1 MKRCIKRKITAFF
14 IVLGAVFIYLGV
26 CASKAVTSIGSAKF
40 QAEMS
45 TASYLA
51 IGKVIDQN
59 LVSELFEVLKDS
71 DGNIVMITSNGLK
84 LNDLAKTLAEECLK
98 SYSVLADGGVCVP
111 LGAFTG
117 ITFLSGSGK
126 KVNLKL
132 VAVKSVKCQFFST
145 FSEAGIN
152 QTKQS
157 LYAKIIP
164 DCQIVAGFKK
174 INLAAEMEVLC
185 YENYVIGKV
194 PKTFVNVSG
203 GIATTENG

>member
-1 MKRCIKRKITAFF
+1 MKSCIKRKITAVF
-14 IVLGAVFIYLGV
+14 IILVAVFIYFGV
-26 CASKAVTSIGSAKF
+26 CASKAITSIGSAKF
-40 QAEMS
+40 QSEMS

-51 IGKVIDQN
+51 IGKVMDQN
-59 LVSELFEVLKDS
+59 LVSDLFEVLKDS
-71 DGNIVMITSNGLK
+71 DGNIVMITSNGIKVNALT
-84 LNDLAKTLAEECLK
+84 KTLAEECLK
-98 SYSVLADGGVCVP
+98 CYSVLADGGIFVP

-117 ITFLSGSGK
+117 ITFLSGTGK

-132 VAVKSVKCQFFST
+132 IAVKSVKCQFFST

-157 LYAKIIP
+157 LYVKIIP

-174 INLAAEMEVLC
+174 INLTAEMEVLC

-203 GIATTENG
+203 YVATTENG

>member
-1 MKRCIKRKITAFF
+1 M
-14 IVLGAVFIYLGV
+14 VAVFIYFGV
-26 CASKAVTSIGSAKF
+26 CASKAITSIGSAKF
-40 QAEMS
+40 QSEMS

-51 IGKVIDQN
+51 IGKVMDQN
-59 LVSELFEVLKDS
+59 LVSDLFEVLKDS
-71 DGNIVMITSNGLK
+71 DGNIVMITSNGIK
-84 LNDLAKTLAEECLK
+84 LNALTKTLAEECLK
-98 SYSVLADGGVCVP
+98 CYSVLADGGIFVP
-111 LGAFTG
+111 LGSFTG
-117 ITFLSGSGK
+117 ITFLSGTGK

-132 VAVKSVKCQFFST
+132 IAVKSVKCQFFST

-157 LYAKIIP
+157 LYVKIIP

-174 INLAAEMEVLC
+174 VNLTAEMEVLC

-203 GIATTENG
+203 YVATTENG